1 MLAHGAALPARQLDD
16 TLRARDLGGVNAEFE
31 RALDSVGSDPAA
43 AITAACA
50 ILEALCKVYIQDEG
64 LPMPADQ
71 SIQPLWK
78 AVQPHLGLDPRAIED
93 GDLKQVLSGLS
104 SITHGLGA
112 FRTHVGSAHGRGR
125 ASYRVSERHA
135 RLVVNA
141 SHTLAMFII
150 ETWDARK
157 QAKAG

>member
-1 MLAHGAALPARQLDD
+1 MPHFSNAIASVVGTVLGDYYFHHA
-16 TLRARDLGGVNAEFE
+16 TLETPF
-31 RALDSVGSDPAA
+31 
-43 AITAACA
+43 
-50 ILEALCKVYIQDEG
+50 
-64 LPMPADQ
+64 

-93 GDLKQVLSGLS
+93 GDLKQILSGLS

-125 ASYRVSERHA
+125 AAYRVSQRHA

-150 ETWDARK
+150 ETWDARR